1 MKIAEIQQRSQNLRS
16 KLKPEVV
23 LAAIWDLE
31 GAKSRENAVRKLWSA
46 MIAGVGET
54 ALLVFHFQSRM
65 SDRK

>member
-31 GAKSRENAVRKLWSA
+31 GAKSRENAVRKL
-46 MIAGVGET
+46 
-54 ALLVFHFQSRM
+54 
-65 SDRK
+65 